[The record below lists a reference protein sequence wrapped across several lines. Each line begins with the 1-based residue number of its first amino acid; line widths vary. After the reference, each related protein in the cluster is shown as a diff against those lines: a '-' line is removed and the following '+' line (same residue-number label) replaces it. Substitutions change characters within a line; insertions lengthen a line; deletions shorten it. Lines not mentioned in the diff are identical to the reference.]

1 MILRMNKYLN
11 ISLNVMH
18 EVIIRNHF
26 HEKKNKNLFKDKTLT
41 RKKNIDK
48 IFVNKKPFAITCHC
62 KIYETKK
69 FIKI

>member
-1 MILRMNKYLN
+1 MILRVNKYLY

-26 HEKKNKNLFKDKTLT
+26 HEKTLA

-48 IFVNKKPFAITCHC
+48 IFVNKKPSVIACHG

>member
-18 EVIIRNHF
+18 EVIIRIHF
-26 HEKKNKNLFKDKTLT
+26 DEKTLT
-41 RKKNIDK
+41 RNKNIDK
-48 IFVNKKPFAITCHC
+48 IFVNKKPFVIACHG

>member
-18 EVIIRNHF
+18 EVIIRNYF
-26 HEKKNKNLFKDKTLT
+26 HEKTLT

-48 IFVNKKPFAITCHC
+48 IFVNKKPFVIACHG
-62 KIYETKK
+62 KIYKTKK

>member
-1 MILRMNKYLN
+1 MN

-26 HEKKNKNLFKDKTLT
+26 DEKTLT
-41 RKKNIDK
+41 RNKNIDK
-48 IFVNKKPFAITCHC
+48 TFVNKKPFVIACHG